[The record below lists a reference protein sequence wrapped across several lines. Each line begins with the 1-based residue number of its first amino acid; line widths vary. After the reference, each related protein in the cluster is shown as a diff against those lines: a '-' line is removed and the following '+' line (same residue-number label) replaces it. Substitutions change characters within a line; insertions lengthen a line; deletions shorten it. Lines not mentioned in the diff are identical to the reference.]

1 MRELYG
7 LTLYREGRWR
17 EAVREL
23 GAYAA
28 LSGSVDQHPV
38 LADCYRAL
46 GRPEMVAE
54 LWEELR
60 RASPGVDLLTEGLL
74 VLAGTRADEGDLRGA
89 ISLLEQRLR
98 PVRHPTQHHVRLWY
112 ALADLYERSGDL
124 PAARRLFGDVA
135 RADPELGSVAE
146 RLAALA

>member
-1 MRELYG
+1 
-7 LTLYREGRWR
+7 
-17 EAVREL
+17 
-23 GAYAA
+23 
-28 LSGSVDQHPV
+28 
-38 LADCYRAL
+38 
-46 GRPEMVAE
+46 MVAE

-146 RLAALA
+146 RLAALT